1 MAAPRSIFSL
11 MLSTNT
17 QRFAVQRCLF
27 ATASVD
33 PVKKLFVD
41 KLNEVKKGKKIPV
54 TPEAEKRLKDEQE
67 RLRRVFGG
75 DNLEEFPKLEFG
87 SQ

>member
-1 MAAPRSIFSL
+1 MASRSLFSL

-17 QRFAVQRCLF
+17 QRLVVQRCWF
-27 ATASVD
+27 ASASTD

-54 TPEAEKRLKDEQE
+54 TPEAEKRLQDEQE
-67 RLRRVFGG
+67 RLRRVYGG
-75 DNLEEFPKLEFG
+75 DNLEEFPKMEFG
-87 SQ
+87 SK